1 MNNPVST
8 NVYQIS
14 LRGNLL
20 RHNGKTRTL
29 AAAEAHNRRKIPV
42 ELENFAHIDPAKS
55 YLNCE
60 LISLNGMS
68 LEDTILGIMHTKGVD
83 LNHRTNKRKDKGFAI
98 EWLFTVTLGYTGN
111 HLQLYTDCLSWL
123 KTYFPDCPLVHA
135 VVHYDENEPHM
146 HVIMVPLEGT
156 RLPASELLS
165 YRGGS
170 KTRLN
175 SLYAAVG
182 NKHGLIPRTSLTGAV
197 KKAAAKA
204 VIEVLELRGIPTVL
218 QNAWPPM
225 KACIQNN
232 PDGFLDPLGIQI
244 AQLPSFGSEA

>member
-1 MNNPVST
+1 MSKQHT
-8 NVYQIS
+8 QIS

-20 RHNGKTRTL
+20 RRSGKARTL
-29 AAAEAHNRRKIPV
+29 SAAEAHNMRKIPV
-42 ELENFAHIDPAKS
+42 ELENFAHIDPSKS
-55 YLNCE
+55 NLNHE
-60 LISLNGMS
+60 LISLNGVS

-98 EWLFTVTLGYTGN
+98 EWLFSVTLDYAGD
-111 HLQLYTDCLSWL
+111 HLLLYTDCLVWL
-123 KTYFPDCPLVHA
+123 KSYFPDCPVVHA

-146 HVIMVPLEGT
+146 HVIMIPLEGT

-165 YRGGS
+165 YKGGS

-182 NKHGLIPRTSLTGAV
+182 AKHGLIARTSLKGAV

-204 VIEVLELRGIPTVL
+204 VIAELNNRGIPTVME
-218 QNAWPPM
+218 NVWPAM
-225 KACIQNN
+225 KTCIQNS
-232 PDGFLDPLGIQI
+232 PDKFLDPLGILI
-244 AQLPSFGSEA
+244 GQLHSDDSEA